1 MKKIVY
7 ADRELWI
14 GNHSNLGPFIYDKK
28 NQKELDNKK
37 VRIFLIK
44 SNKTSIF
51 MKDILK
57 KHISK
62 NTDKNTKLLS
72 KIINDYVR
80 VFSKRVAHCYRC
92 QNYLDNIN
100 FSICSN
106 CGWIKCKCNACG
118 CEYKGSTYEGRY

>member
-80 VFSKRVAHCYRC
+80 VFSKRVTHCYRC
-92 QNYLDNIN
+92 QYYLDNIHG
-100 FSICSN
+100 FM
-106 CGWIKCKCNACG
+106 
-118 CEYKGSTYEGRY
+118 